1 MHFQKLSYRLDGEK
15 GHGMRYQNK
24 AGQVIYYNPV
34 KKHGRVRWVIQAAC
48 GQTITGRDRQK
59 LKSRTFAQE
68 HQADAWLERN
78 GYKITKYT

>member
-1 MHFQKLSYRLDGEK
+1 
-15 GHGMRYQNK
+15 MRYQSE

-34 KKHGRVRWVIQAAC
+34 EKHGRVRWVIQAAS
-48 GQTITGRDRQK
+48 GQVITGRDRQK

-78 GYKITKYT
+78 GYKAMRYT